1 MARQKTIH
9 NKNAPPAQATLPKAP
24 TGIAG
29 PDEITE
35 GGLPKGRPTLICG
48 AAGSGKTMLAAE
60 FLVHGAVDYGEP
72 GVFMMLEENAEELA
86 QNLRS
91 LGFDLDKLQK
101 HKKIAVDHVHIE
113 RNEIQETGEYDLE
126 GLFIRLGHAIDTI
139 SAKRVVLDTI
149 EALFSGLPDHAVL
162 RAELRRLFR
171 RLKDRGVTA
180 VITGE
185 RGEQSLTRHGLEE
198 YVADC
203 VILLDHRIIDQVS
216 TRRLRVVKY
225 RGTAHGTN
233 EYPFLIAANGVSV
246 PPITSMRLDHQAST
260 ERVSSGIAG
269 LDDMLG
275 GAGLYRGSSTLVSGA
290 PGTGKSSVG
299 ASFVHAACACARGER
314 ALLFAYE
321 ESSSQVLRNMKS
333 IGIDLARS
341 ERDGLLHIDASRPT
355 LHGLEQ
361 HLVHMYELVRE
372 LKPSVVVVDPISNLT
387 MDKDDRSL
395 KPTLMRLIDYL
406 KQQGVTALFTSLTSD
421 MAADVAES
429 QVGVSSLMDT
439 WILLSNVAGNG
450 ERTRTLQVLKSR
462 GMPHSHQ
469 VREFVMGDRGVDL
482 IDVYLA
488 GDRVLTGT
496 ARVSQVAQEE
506 AASDLRRR
514 DHERRVKELGAH
526 RKAID
531 TQIAALNAQADG
543 YGSRGADRG
552 GAQASI
558 SRDQTTKG
566 DEMNARATEAKTS
579 PRIGKAKAA
588 APQDGAVAEW
598 QLRLYV
604 AGQTAKAMA
613 AFDNLK
619 RVCEEHLA
627 GRYTIDVVDLLENPR
642 LAAGDQILAV
652 PTLVRKFPE
661 PIRKI
666 IRDLSNEERVLVG
679 LDVQPL
685 RQA

>member
-1 MARQKTIH
+1 MQRPEGPNNTARPKTID
-9 NKNAPPAQATLPKAP
+9 NEKTPPTQPTLAKAS

-29 PDEITE
+29 LDEITE
-35 GGLPKGRPTLICG
+35 GGFPQGRPTLICG
-48 AAGSGKTMLAAE
+48 SAGSGKTMLAAE

-72 GVFMMLEENAEELA
+72 GVFMMFEENADELA

-91 LGFDLDKLQK
+91 LVVDLDKLQK
-101 HKKIAVDHVHIE
+101 PKKIAVDHVHIE

-126 GLFIRLGHAIDTI
+126 GLFIRLGHAIDSI
-139 SAKRVVLDTI
+139 GARRVVLDTV
-149 EALFSGLPDHAVL
+149 EALFSGLPNHAVL

-171 RLKDRGVTA
+171 WLKYRGVTA

-185 RGEQSLTRHGLEE
+185 RGERSLTRYGLEE

-203 VILLDHRIIDQVS
+203 VLLLDHRIVDQVS

-233 EYPFLIAANGVSV
+233 EYPFLIDAHGITVL
-246 PPITSMRLDHQAST
+246 PITSMRLDHMASH
-260 ERVSSGIAG
+260 ERVSAGVDG

-299 ASFVHAACACARGER
+299 ASFVAAACARGER

-321 ESSSQVLRNMKS
+321 ESSQQLLRNMAS
-333 IGIDLARS
+333 IGLDLARW
-341 ERDGLLHIDASRPT
+341 EREGLLHIDASRPT

-361 HLVHMYELVRE
+361 HLVHMYELVRD

-387 MDKDDRSL
+387 MERDDRAL

-406 KQQGVTALFTSLTSD
+406 KQLGVTALFTSLTSD
-421 MAADVAES
+421 MAADVADA

-439 WILLSNVAGNG
+439 WILLSNLAGNG

-469 VREFVMGDRGVDL
+469 VREFVLGDQGVDL
-482 IDVYLA
+482 VDVYLS

-496 ARVSQVAQEE
+496 ARVSQVAHEE
-506 AASDLRRR
+506 AAGNLRRR
-514 DHERRVKELGAH
+514 DHERRIKELGAH

-531 TQIAALNAQADG
+531 AQIVALNAQADEHAG
-543 YGSRGADRG
+543 EVEFAIERERLHAEGVSTRSRAL
-552 GAQASI
+552 AH
-558 SRDQTTKG
+558 SRDVPPP
-566 DEMNARATEAKTS
+566 RAAAPKP
-579 PRIGKAKAA
+579 PRAA
-588 APQDGAVAEW
+588 APQ
-598 QLRLYV
+598 
-604 AGQTAKAMA
+604 
-613 AFDNLK
+613 
-619 RVCEEHLA
+619 
-627 GRYTIDVVDLLENPR
+627 
-642 LAAGDQILAV
+642 
-652 PTLVRKFPE
+652 RKGT
-661 PIRKI
+661 K
-666 IRDLSNEERVLVG
+666 
-679 LDVQPL
+679 
-685 RQA
+685 